1 MILKHLEVLYNFSFS
16 SGTVPDAFK
25 IACVIP
31 VYKAKSCL
39 SLTNYRPISLLSIF
53 TQILEKLMYNRLIKY
68 VDKHNIIFSWQF
80 GFRVNHSTEH
90 QDAKKVSF
98 TACHSGQAF
107 RQAVATVSVKI
118 VGTLLCL
125 LVPSV
130 LVYTRFGD
138 WTVIN
143 NFERDKGSTRR
154 KKTAFGL
161 SVPTIFVW
169 DCVGEEFEDVLTDTE
184 VNL

>member
-1 MILKHLEVLYNFSFS
+1 MILKPLEVLYNFSFS

-68 VDKHNIIFSWQF
+68 LDKHNIIFSWQF
-80 GFRVNHSTEH
+80 GFCVNHSTEH

-98 TACHSGQAF
+98 TACHSGRAF

-130 LVYTRFGD
+130 LVYKV
-138 WTVIN
+138 WWLN
-143 NFERDKGSTRR
+143 RDKQLWEGQGEHEKEKNSVWFKCPNYFCLRLCWGGIWRR
-154 KKTAFGL
+154 VDRYG
-161 SVPTIFVW
+161 
-169 DCVGEEFEDVLTDTE
+169 G
-184 VNL
+184 